1 MHVRIIHSL
10 HSGNGLVHY
19 NFPTCAFLHKIVN
32 FFFLSF
38 FFQSEPPQ
46 SCHLVITVIFC
57 ADMSALVIAEKLP
70 TVLLN
75 RGSVSHEWKTVF
87 DVITD
92 LSLFFGFNLHS
103 CVSVLFRTVSGKHDV
118 LASYCFAH
126 HGCACL

>member
-19 NFPTCAFLHKIVN
+19 NFPTCAFLHKIVI
-32 FFFLSF
+32 FFFSF

-92 LSLFFGFNLHS
+92 LSLFFLVLIYTR
-103 CVSVLFRTVSGKHDV
+103 VSAVLLITAV
-118 LASYCFAH
+118 LAYKRN
-126 HGCACL
+126 L